1 MSFIKV
7 PNILFDFYEVE
18 CELSSGRKKAKQKIK
33 YFDLEP
39 VDICVYTY
47 FLSCGGFIN
56 QKRIVRKSKTI
67 AAHCG
72 IKDPKTI
79 RASVERLV
87 MIGLITKCHRF
98 NQWGHFAANGYQTV
112 QLTDGGFFMFDTDY
126 FKHELSV
133 PEMCILLYLN
143 RCRNSENSSLACPS
157 ISKICFALNQSKN
170 TARKF
175 IQQLVQKLFIKKEHY
190 VSEQGD
196 FGNNRYHLYSSHER
210 NKLLRPFR
218 RFKAKI
224 LSRLKQIFFSSAK
237 ATKIVRVITF
247 YIRQFALLSPI
258 PSLLSKRVGQKSPN
272 TS

>member
-7 PNILFDFYEVE
+7 PNILFDYYEVE
-18 CELSSGRKKAKQKIK
+18 CENTPKLKKANQKIK
-33 YFDLEP
+33 YFSLEP
-39 VDICVYTY
+39 VDICVFTY

-56 QKRIVRKSKTI
+56 QKRIVRKCKTI

-79 RASVERLV
+79 RASVERLA

-98 NQWGHFAANGYQTV
+98 NQWGHFAANGYQTA

-126 FKHELSV
+126 FRHELSV

-157 ISKICFALNQSKN
+157 ISKMCFAINISKN
-170 TARKF
+170 TACKF

-218 RFKAKI
+218 RFKTKV
-224 LSRLKQIFFSSAK
+224 SSMLKKFFHPLENI
-237 ATKIVRVITF
+237 TKIVRVIRFHIVGYTQHF
-247 YIRQFALLSPI
+247 SC
-258 PSLLSKRVGQKSPN
+258 PSFLSKRVGQKSPN